1 MKHTLLAFALAASCA
16 AAQPDAIFVNATV
29 YTVDDAFSVAQAF
42 AVEDGM
48 FAAVGTDD
56 EIRGLAGDST
66 KVIDLG
72 GMTVLPG
79 LIDAHGHMA
88 GLGQLQLG
96 VVDLSGTTSY
106 EEVIERVVERAAD
119 TEPGEWILGR
129 GWDNESWENKSL
141 PEHAD
146 LSEKVPDHPVWISR
160 VDGHAALANA
170 RAMEIA
176 DVSAGTAVPEGGEM
190 LLDTEGNPTGVFVDN
205 AEALIG
211 RVLPAGGAS
220 GADLILA
227 AQDMCLAAGLTGVH
241 DAGVGPDMIE
251 VYMQLERDRKLAV
264 RVHGMIHGRN
274 APKWFAENKPYHG
287 SFFTMRSCKLY
298 IDGAMGSR
306 GAWLLEPY
314 EDRPVGQDG
323 EPYVGLAVS
332 EPGLIEEIARDGL
345 EKGYQ
350 VCAHAIGDRG
360 NREVLDA
367 YVRGESRAW
376 NGLRPIEAPT
386 PLKLADARFRVEH
399 AQLISPED
407 IGRFAALNVIPS
419 MQPTHCT
426 SDMRWVEER
435 VGSIRADGAYAWQSL
450 LASGIPIAGGSD
462 FPVESHNPFL
472 GLYAAVT
479 RQNLDE
485 EPAGG
490 WRPLER
496 MTREQ
501 ALRSFTIDAAYAGF
515 NEKSVGSIEVDKLA
529 DFIVIDRDYM
539 TCQPRDI
546 ADIVVLSTW
555 IEGTA
560 VFQR

>member
-1 MKHTLLAFALAASCA
+1 MRHTLLALTLAASGT

-29 YTVDDAFSVAQAF
+29 YTVDEAFSVAQAF

-48 FAAVGTDD
+48 FAAVGTDA
-56 EIRGLAGDST
+56 EIRSLAGDST
-66 KVIDLG
+66 RVIDLG

-106 EEVIERVVERAAD
+106 EEVIERVVERAAQ

-176 DVSAGTAVPEGGEM
+176 EVSAGTAVPEGGEM
-190 LLDTEGNPTGVFVDN
+190 LLDIEGNPTGVFVDN

-211 RVLPAGGAS
+211 RAIPAGGAS

-241 DAGVGPDMIE
+241 DAGMGPDMIE

-264 RVHGMIHGRN
+264 RVHGMIHGRE
-274 APKWFAENKPYHG
+274 APKWFAENEPYHG
-287 SFFTMRSCKLY
+287 PFFTMRSCKLY

-314 EDRPVGQDG
+314 EDRPVGPEG

-332 EPGLIEEIARDGL
+332 EPGFIEEIARDGL
-345 EKGYQ
+345 ERGYQ

-367 YVRGESRAW
+367 YVRGEHRAS
-376 NGLRPIEAPT
+376 NGFRSADAPMPAT
-386 PLKLADARFRVEH
+386 LADSRFRVEH
-399 AQLISPED
+399 AQLLAPED
-407 IGRFAALNVIPS
+407 IGRFAELNVIPS

-426 SDMRWVEER
+426 SDMRWIEER
-435 VGSIRADGAYAWQSL
+435 VGSVRADGAYAWQSL
-450 LASGIPIAGGSD
+450 LASGVPIAGGSD

-485 EPAGG
+485 EPPGG

-539 TCQPRDI
+539 TCPPRAI
-546 ADIVVLSTW
+546 ADTVVLSTW
-555 IEGTA
+555 VEGTA
-560 VFQR
+560 VFER

>member
-1 MKHTLLAFALAASCA
+1 MKHTLLALTFAASGA

-48 FAAVGTDD
+48 FAAVGTED

-106 EEVIERVVERAAD
+106 EEVIERVVARAAD

-146 LSEKVPDHPVWISR
+146 LSEQVPDHPVWISR

-190 LLDTEGNPTGVFVDN
+190 LLDTEGNPSGVFVDN

-211 RVLPAGGAS
+211 RVIPAGGAS

-241 DAGVGPDMIE
+241 DAGVGPDMIG

-264 RVHGMIHGRN
+264 RVHGMIHGRA
-274 APKWFAENKPYHG
+274 APRWFDENEPYHG
-287 SFFTMRSCKLY
+287 PFFTMRSCKLY

-314 EDRPVGQDG
+314 EDRPTGPDG

-332 EPGLIEEIARDGL
+332 EPGLIQEIARDGL

-367 YVRGESRAW
+367 YEAADST
-376 NGLRPIEAPT
+376 GLLDA
-386 PLKLADARFRVEH
+386 ARFRVEH
-399 AQLISPED
+399 AQLLAPED
-407 IGRFAALNVIPS
+407 IGRFAELNVIPS

-435 VGSIRADGAYAWQSL
+435 VGSVRADGAYAWQSL
-450 LASGIPIAGGSD
+450 LASGVPIAGGSD

-501 ALRSFTIDAAYAGF
+501 ALRSMTIDAAYAGF

-539 TCQPRDI
+539 TCPPRAI
-546 ADIVVLSTW
+546 ADTVVLSTW
-555 IEGTA
+555 VEGTA
-560 VFQR
+560 VFTLQETNP

>member
-1 MKHTLLAFALAASCA
+1 MKHTLLAVALAAGSVS
-16 AAQPDAIFVNATV
+16 AQPDSIFVNAKV
-29 YTVDDAFSVAQAF
+29 YTVDETFSVAEAF

-48 FAAVGTDD
+48 FAAIGTNED
-56 EIRGLAGDST
+56 IRTLAADST
-66 KVIDLG
+66 KVIDLN

-96 VVDLSGTTSY
+96 VVDLAGTTSF
-106 EEVIERVVERAAD
+106 EQVIERVVERAK
-119 TEPGEWILGR
+119 TKEPGEWVIGR
-129 GWDNESWENKSL
+129 GWDNESWEDKAL
-141 PEHAD
+141 PTHDE
-146 LSEKVPDHPVWISR
+146 LSSALPDNPVWISR

-170 RAMEIA
+170 RAMEVA

-190 LLDTEGNPTGVFVDN
+190 LRDNNGNPTGIFVDN

-211 RVLPAGGAS
+211 RVVPAMETS
-220 GADLILA
+220 GEDLILA
-227 AQDMCLAAGLTGVH
+227 AQDMCLSVGLTGVH

-251 VYMQLERDRKLAV
+251 VYRTLERERKLDV
-264 RVHGMIHGRN
+264 RVHGMIPGRL
-274 APKWFAENKPYHG
+274 AMKWFEENEPYHG
-287 SFFTMRSCKLY
+287 PFFSMRATKLY

-306 GAWLLEPY
+306 GAWMLEPY
-314 EDRPVGQDG
+314 ADRPVGPEG

-332 EPGLIEEIARDGL
+332 EPELIQAVAMHGLI
-345 EKGYQ
+345 KGYQ
-350 VCAHAIGDRG
+350 VCTHAIGDRG

-367 YVRGESRAW
+367 YE
-376 NGLRPIEAPT
+376 NGSEEVGYDLSIGDHRYRI
-386 PLKLADARFRVEH
+386 EH
-399 AQLISPED
+399 AQILAPED
-407 IGRFAALNVIPS
+407 IGRFAELNVIPS

-435 VGSIRADGAYAWQSL
+435 VGPVRADGAYVWQSL
-450 LASGIPIAGGSD
+450 LASGVRIAGGSD

-485 EPAGG
+485 EPRGG
-490 WRPLER
+490 WRPTER

-501 ALRSFTIDAAYAGF
+501 ALRSFTIDAAFAGF
-515 NEKSVGSIEVDKLA
+515 NEMNVGSIEVDKLA

-539 TCQPRDI
+539 SCPDREI

-560 VFQR
+560 VFTR